1 MQGLDVSLVL
11 LGLHFLFAVWVG
23 KGIFFSFGD
32 CCGTN
37 FSRNGLACA
46 FLVGSRH

>member
-23 KGIFFSFGD
+23 TGIFFSFGD